1 MNSVTFL
8 YFVFVYLRIKNLVRF
23 CYMKEHGIALPS
35 NSSIFKFPS
44 KYLQVSR
51 LFSIF
56 AAN

>member
-8 YFVFVYLRIKNLVRF
+8 YFVVIFSKNKILVRF
-23 CYMKEHGIALPS
+23 CYMKEYGIALPS
-35 NSSIFKFPS
+35 NSTIFKFPS